1 MHQPNPDHPTHDLTL
16 VAAHAAGDLTDADR
30 PYTEAQLASC
40 ADCAD
45 LHRDLILIAAATHS
59 LPTPFARTR
68 DVQLSPEHAER
79 LRRGSWLRAILRPFG
94 ATRSAVR
101 PMAAAFTTLGIAG
114 LLVAAALP
122 NLLGGTASLAPELG
136 STSTTGGLT
145 TGATNAPVFGE
156 YVPAPQAGGA
166 SPAAASPVYDRAN
179 AVSPAAPYP
188 TDLAVKAG
196 SSAGSDSLVALGAG
210 RSPDTLGSSAA
221 PGTVAGPSPSSL
233 PNLLVIGSG
242 ALLAAGLALF
252 GLRFAGRRVR

>member
-16 VAAHAAGDLTDADR
+16 VAAHAAGDLAEADL
-30 PYTEAQLASC
+30 PSIEAQLASC

-45 LHRDLILIAAATHS
+45 LHRDLTLIAAATHS
-59 LPTPFARTR
+59 LPAPVARTR
-68 DVQLSPEHAER
+68 DFQLSQEHADR

-122 NLLGGTASLAPELG
+122 NLLGGTASLAREQG
-136 STSTTGGLT
+136 STGTTGGMSV
-145 TGATNAPVFGE
+145 GATNAPVFGPE
-156 YVPAPQAGGA
+156 VPAPQAGGA
-166 SPAAASPVYDRAN
+166 SPADVRAD
-179 AVSPAAPYP
+179 ARSTGAPHP

-196 SSAGSDSLVALGAG
+196 SSTATGSLDALAAG
-210 RSPDTLGSSAA
+210 RTPTTGDSSAA
-221 PGTVAGPSPSSL
+221 PANVPGSSPSSGW
-233 PNLLVIGSG
+233 NLLVIGSG
-242 ALLAAGLALF
+242 VLLAFGVALF